1 VVSNLNVLATTV
13 TTSVSPGI
21 VMSIVSWAALARLP
35 RAVVGAVRVFMSL
48 ASRYCSLDFAV
59 LDPWWAECGPPM
71 ACSCRAL
78 NVRSLV
84 PACSEV
90 KCCGWGGFS

>member
-1 VVSNLNVLATTV
+1 MVSNLSVLAATV
-13 TTSVSPGI
+13 TISVSPGI
-21 VMSIVSWAALARLP
+21 VMSIVSWAALDRLP
-35 RAVVGAVRVFMSL
+35 CAVVSAVRVFMSL
-48 ASRYCSLDFAV
+48 ASHYCSLDFAV

-84 PACSEV
+84 AACSVV
-90 KCCGWGGFS
+90 KCCGSGGFS